1 MPQPSP
7 SQRSY
12 LEKYSNNVDATLAS
26 GLEARSYQPGLN
38 SHKDSATLVSLERRD
53 SGWVTDDDVIS
64 ENLASTVDRARNGDY
79 ALIHIEEAVG
89 KKIGSTVG
97 DMVTKYIGMST
108 HINGVLGRW
117 ERNSLIDTLNFIK
130 SGLGDDE
137 YSKIEPD
144 PTDKFKGLEDTI
156 DSDLIVIYGAI
167 GDILEDVGSDADNFQ
182 KIHESVNHIFRDRGI
197 IFSELEALLGRFT
210 AGKTLKG
217 YLADVNRSIT
227 ELSTYQ
233 RPIYEEI
240 MKKLRAAS
248 SE

>member
-1 MPQPSP
+1 MLQPSP
-7 SQRSY
+7 QPAELSG
-12 LEKYSNNVDATLAS
+12 KYSNNVDATLAS

-38 SHKDSATLVSLERRD
+38 SHKDSATLVFTGTTRQRL
-53 SGWVTDDDVIS
+53 
-64 ENLASTVDRARNGDY
+64 
-79 ALIHIEEAVG
+79 EAVG